1 MADIGLYRGELVIAS
16 SKSAVDIRQI
26 STILLRRRLQI
37 LGVSC
42 AVLSVA
48 SFLASMA
55 KPTYQSSMQILVSSQ
70 PINHQ
75 VGADSELTDSTIDVD
90 YATQLKLMLS
100 SSQLIRKAVDL
111 LRSEYPDI
119 TVEEIKGKGKPGA
132 LVVNSLLG
140 YKGVN
145 KIPNQVFEVSFKD
158 DDPVK
163 TQKVLQV
170 LQKVYGD
177 YCIEQQKERISQGL
191 AFVNEQLP
199 KVKEQ
204 MDQAQKQLEE
214 FRKKYH
220 LLDPEVQGEILLQS
234 LADIKKQVQITR
246 AQLQDVKARSNNIQ
260 QELALSSQKVL
271 ASSGVN
277 PSNHYQTLLGEIQKT
292 EMALVQEQKRYTDDS
307 PVVQKLI
314 KQRQTQVALLREEV
328 VQPQTDTMQLA
339 PDVFL
344 TSGSPNNFTAVV
356 TSGVLNRSSLLN
368 SSQQTNQANPL
379 VQEQITGVD
388 LKLVFE
394 LTKVQTAV
402 LGLRANEKSLAES
415 EQQIR
420 SELSQYPSLIAKYN
434 SLLPAVETNRK
445 TLDQLMAT
453 QQSLGLK
460 IAQTRFAWQMLEE
473 PQSGVYLGSRRLL
486 FLLGGAIIGPIL
498 GVAVALMCEMSH
510 DAIYSDRDLQKL
522 TNLQLLGT
530 VPKLP
535 QCRPKKRVF
544 GGWDQ
549 AGSPDIYSC
558 LPSDKTLDIAY
569 QNIQILKSSLPF
581 KSLMLT
587 SALALEGKSTVAL
600 GFAVSATRMHQR
612 VLLIDANLRSPHL
625 HKILDLSNDWGLS
638 LLLIDEKNTPVQ
650 EYIQPIHPF
659 LDVLTAGPIPEDP
672 IKLLSSGRMKELLEL
687 FEQTYDIVL
696 IDAPAIL
703 DSVDARIVASVCN
716 AIIMVG
722 RMAFVNRT
730 ALAQSIET
738 LKKLNLI
745 GIVANQ
751 TSNSTK

>member
-1 MADIGLYRGELVIAS
+1 MADIGLYRGELVITS

-37 LGVSC
+37 LGISC

-48 SFLASMA
+48 SLLASMA
-55 KPTYQSSMQILVSSQ
+55 KPTYRSSMQILVSPH
-70 PINHQ
+70 PIDNQ
-75 VGADSELTDSTIDVD
+75 VSVDSELTDSNVDVD

-100 SSQLIRKAVDL
+100 SSQMIHKAVDL
-111 LRSEYPDI
+111 LHSDYPNI
-119 TVEEIKGKGKPGA
+119 TVEEIKGKGKPGS
-132 LVVNSLLG
+132 LVVNLVQSH
-140 YKGVN
+140 KGVN

-158 DDPVK
+158 DDAVK

-170 LQKVYGD
+170 IQKVYRD
-177 YCIEQQKERISQGL
+177 YNIEQQRERISQGL

-204 MDQAQKQLEE
+204 MDQAQKQLEQ
-214 FRKKYH
+214 FRKRYN
-220 LLDPEVQGEILLQS
+220 LLDPEVQGKMLLQS
-234 LADIKKQVQITR
+234 LADIKKQLQITR

-277 PSNHYQTLLGEIQKT
+277 QSNRYQTLLGEIQKT

-328 VQPQTDTMQLA
+328 AEAQTDSVQLT
-339 PDVFL
+339 PEVFL

-356 TSGVLNRSSLLN
+356 SSGLSTASSLNNL
-368 SSQQTNQANPL
+368 SQQTNVTTPL
-379 VQEQITGVD
+379 TQRQVTGVD

-434 SLLPAVETNRK
+434 NLLPAVETNRK

-460 IAQTRFAWQMLEE
+460 IAQTRFGWQILEE
-473 PQSGVYLGSRRLL
+473 PQSGVYVGSSQLL
-486 FLLGGAIIGPIL
+486 FLLGGAVIGPIL
-498 GVAVALMCEMSH
+498 GVAVALMWEMSH
-510 DAIYSDRDLQKL
+510 DAIYSAREIQKL
-522 TNLQLLGT
+522 TNLRLLGT

-544 GGWDQ
+544 GKRHQ
-549 AGSPDIYSC
+549 ADSPDIYSC
-558 LPSDKTLDIAY
+558 LPSDETLDIAY
-569 QNIQILKSSLPF
+569 QNIQILKFSLPF

-587 SALALEGKSTVAL
+587 SALAGEGKSTVAL

-638 LLLIDEKNTPVQ
+638 LLLIDEKNTPLQ
-650 EYIQPIHPF
+650 EYIQPIHPS
-659 LDVLTAGPIPEDP
+659 LDVLTAGPISDDP

-687 FEQTYDIVL
+687 FEQTYDVVL

-703 DSVDARIVASVCN
+703 DSVDARIVASVSN
-716 AIIMVG
+716 AIVMVG
-722 RMAFVNRT
+722 RMGLVTRT
-730 ALAQSIET
+730 ALAQSTET
-738 LKKLNLI
+738 LNKLNLI
-745 GIVANQ
+745 GIVANE
-751 TSNSTK
+751 TSNFTK